1 MCGALSASDFRAV
14 KMALSMTRS
23 PAVAGRRGSSSSAA
37 AICTRRSR
45 LSKLST
51 QALFGWGA
59 KAKAPPKP
67 EPRPTIIPGASYNI
81 PISLLAISG
90 FEAYESWTGVAA
102 FTALLG
108 VFLSIQAT
116 RIRWECG
123 IRTQEREWCS
133 LAGLRAAAAHG
144 VFHAYRYG

>member
-1 MCGALSASDFRAV
+1 
-14 KMALSMTRS
+14 MALSMTRS
-23 PAVAGRRGSSSSAA
+23 SAVSGMRGKSASAA
-37 AICTRRSR
+37 AICTRRAR

-108 VFLSIQAT
+108 VFLGIQAT
-116 RIRWECG
+116 RIRWDQNTVGEWTSLFG
-123 IRTQEREWCS
+123 IMFTVTV
-133 LAGLRAAAAHG
+133 LGAGLG
-144 VFHAYRYG
+144 VSSMQFEICMMQRKCT